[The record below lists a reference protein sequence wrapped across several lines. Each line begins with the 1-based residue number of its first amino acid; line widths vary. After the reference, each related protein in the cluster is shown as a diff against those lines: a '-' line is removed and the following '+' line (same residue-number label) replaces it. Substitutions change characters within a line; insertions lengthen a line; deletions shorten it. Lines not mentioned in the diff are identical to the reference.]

1 MKKKLAALFVA
12 GAMIASM
19 VPAMSVYA
27 EEAETPVSE
36 APDYSQE
43 ECWVNFP
50 EITKD
55 VDTFY
60 IYSTQFMG
68 QEKGDP
74 NYASLDNPDMVVGA
88 LGEFVTN
95 ATAYEMGGKIRSQK
109 I

>member
-1 MKKKLAALFVA
+1 MRLTSK
-12 GAMIASM
+12 
-19 VPAMSVYA
+19 
-27 EEAETPVSE
+27 ERR
-36 APDYSQE
+36 YSQE

-60 IYSTQFMG
+60 IYSTQYMG

-95 ATAYEMGGKIRSQK
+95 ATAYEDATNVFAPLLSPGQHAVWE
-109 I
+109 